1 MDGTALLTRPTPT
14 APAPRRPRALPW
26 LLLAGWGAQ
35 LLVRLWITRYAA
47 GPVANPDE
55 TGYLLAARL
64 LAGGVGGDMSSHTF
78 YRGGYPIF
86 LVPVLWFTDDPGTA
100 YRAIS
105 AIGSAV
111 SAAAFPLAYALLRRL
126 GLALRPALVLG
137 FAAGLSPAVV
147 VFAGLAL
154 VDAVLPTLVL
164 AWLLAL
170 YDLVDRGAV
179 APAVASGLLSG
190 LALSIHL
197 RGTVVFTVFVLT
209 VTALLLLRRLPRA
222 AAFWALGSA
231 ALSAGLGLALNAH
244 LAAALYPGGTRDLSG
259 LAKERVTSLDGQARA
274 LAGAAGQIWY
284 LGVGTW
290 GLAALGLV
298 AALALLA
305 RTPLRLALGRL
316 APLARTLRRPAPG
329 RLALLTVASA
339 LLVVTLGI
347 AYTSAAA
354 LPDEHRVGN
363 YVYGRYLAAVAVPWT
378 IAGIA
383 VLASAARRTVL
394 AATAGAAALTAVM
407 GALAA
412 WHAGDRLTRYT
423 FIAFDF
429 PEVIFLTRLNDRLDL
444 GRTTALALLLLAV
457 LAATAIACRSL
468 TRRHWGTALLAAALA
483 VPNLAF
489 VAHLAPKAAPTGP
502 GWLPEPPPHGPV
514 AVARDARWT
523 VHTPMQWF
531 VWWSPLQRFEG
542 DTPPATACSAI
553 LRPDAPGPP
562 QGWTLARKTEHWQL
576 WTRSGCQ
583 T

>member
-14 APAPRRPRALPW
+14 APAPRRFRALPW
-26 LLLAGWGAQ
+26 LLVVGWGVQ
-35 LLVRLWITRYAA
+35 LLVRLWITRYST

-64 LAGGVGGDMSSHTF
+64 FAGGVGGDMSSHTF
-78 YRGGYPIF
+78 YRGGYPLF
-86 LVPVLWFTDDPGTA
+86 LVPVFWFTDDSVTA

-170 YDLVDRGAV
+170 YDLVDRGTA
-179 APAVASGLLSG
+179 APAVACGLLSG

-197 RGTVVFTVFVLT
+197 RGTIVFVTFVLA
-209 VTALLLLRRLPRA
+209 VTALLILRRLPRPA
-222 AAFWALGSA
+222 ALWALGSA
-231 ALSAGLGLALNAH
+231 ALAAGLGLALNAH
-244 LAAALYPGGTRDLSG
+244 LAATLYSGGTRDLSG
-259 LAKERVTSLDGQARA
+259 QAMQRMTSLDGQARA

-298 AALALLA
+298 AALALLV
-305 RTPLRLALGRL
+305 RTL
-316 APLARTLRRPAPG
+316 LARTLLIRARGSAVPG
-329 RLALLTVASA
+329 RLALLVVAAA
-339 LLVVTLGI
+339 LLIVTLGI

-378 IAGIA
+378 VAGIA
-383 VLASAARRTVL
+383 VLARAARRAVL
-394 AATAGAAALTAVM
+394 AATGAAAALTVAM

-444 GRTTALALLLLAV
+444 GRTMAIALLLLAG
-457 LAATAIACRSL
+457 LAAAAIAARTL
-468 TRRHWGTALLAAALA
+468 TRRQWGTALLAAALA

-489 VAHLAPKAAPTGP
+489 VAHLAPKAAPSGP
-502 GWLPEPPPHGPV
+502 GWLPEPPRHGPV
-514 AVARDARWT
+514 AIAREVHWG

-531 VWWSPLQRFEG
+531 VSWSPLQRFEG
-542 DTPPATACSAI
+542 DTPPADACSAI
-553 LRPDAPGPP
+553 VKPDAAAPP
-562 QGWTLARKTEHWQL
+562 QGWTLVRRSRHWQL